1 MVLKLL
7 GPVELISGRRSLSIG
22 GPRQRVVLAMLGL
35 NANRVTPVDHLV
47 EALWDTEPPSTARGQ
62 IQTCVSSLRKLFGPG
77 GHPGEIR
84 TRPPGYLLEIAETD
98 LDIEEFGGL
107 TAAARAK
114 ADEGDLGEAASM
126 LRQALA
132 IWRGPALADVDSEL
146 ARRAAAQFEDA
157 RLAAIE
163 ERIRLD
169 LALGR
174 HQALNGELASL
185 VEEYPLRERLAE
197 FRMLALYRSGRQADA
212 LEVGRRT
219 RHTLVEELGVEPGH
233 DLQNLEAAILNR
245 DPALDLRTT
254 PPEPQPAP
262 VQQAPEPPP
271 EPLSS
276 PRQLPASIADF
287 SGREDNIGEIK
298 QILAGEQTD
307 TYAVRIVSISG
318 KGGVGK
324 SSLAIRVAHEIAGS
338 FPDGVLFGNLQNP
351 GEGDPTSELLARF
364 LRALGVNG
372 PAIPEGLYE
381 RAQLYRSKVAG
392 KRLLVVLDDIANEDQ
407 ATPLLPGDPSCAV
420 ITTSRMRLS
429 GLFGANWV
437 DVDEFDTDGATEL
450 LVKIIGPAR
459 VRAEEEAAAKLVQL
473 CGGLPLAL
481 RIVGARL
488 ASRPHWQISA
498 LVRRLLDQAKGLDE
512 YTYRGLGL
520 RLNIDQTYRGLDPEA
535 QRLFRLFT
543 VVRAADF
550 PEWTAAALLDMDP
563 LDSDEVLESLVDVRL
578 LDTIEYPGERI
589 RYRFHSLIRIYA
601 NEQLMEVESEAER
614 TAALTRVLGGWLAL
628 AEDTHRKEYGGDY
641 TILHGDAPRWRPPGG
656 GNGGERNPMDWWVAE
671 RGSLVAA
678 VRQAASAGMDEL
690 CWDLSLTLV
699 TFFEARGYFD
709 DWRESAQLG
718 LAVCESTGNRT
729 GIAAMLYSLGT
740 MHMYQKRLSEAE
752 QQFQM
757 ATKMFEVDG
766 NTHGLALV
774 QRNLALVDGLAG
786 RTRAMLAKYQEAL
799 EMMRAVGDRMGEAH
813 ILRSLAIYWAQ
824 EGDLETARTMLEESL
839 AICQEV
845 ECLRGEAQV
854 LHRMAY
860 LHLKTGEVELASL
873 EFNQVLLIVREIGDR
888 IGHVYGLYGLGVVR
902 WREGELDGAESA
914 FERALSSARQ
924 IRERLIEAQA
934 LCALGGISLARGN
947 APAGM
952 AQLKEAGH
960 LFEEL
965 GSSLLHAKTLILLS
979 RVHSQNGDETG
990 AVQMLEHAR
999 RLLSGLDSAEATRLL
1014 AQLDGV
1020 VPQLPNGELA
1030 ALSLVYD

>member
-7 GPVELISGRRSLSIG
+7 GPVELISGRTSLSIG

-98 LDIEEFGGL
+98 LDTDEFGGL
-107 TAAARAK
+107 TAAARTK
-114 ADEGDLGEAASM
+114 ADEGDLGEAAAM

-174 HQALNGELASL
+174 HQALSGELASL
-185 VEEYPLRERLAE
+185 VEEHPLRERLAE

-233 DLQNLEAAILNR
+233 ELQKLEAAILNR
-245 DPALDLRTT
+245 DPTLDMLAT
-254 PPEPQPAP
+254 PPDPQPAP

-287 SGREDNIGEIK
+287 SGREDNIEEIK
-298 QILAGEQTD
+298 QVLAGEQPD
-307 TYAVRIVSISG
+307 AYAVRIVSISG

-351 GEGDPTSELLARF
+351 GDGDPTSELLARF
-364 LRALGVNG
+364 LRALGVVG

-381 RAQLYRSKVAG
+381 RAQLYRSTVAG

-407 ATPLLPGDPSCAV
+407 ATPLVPGDPSCAV

-429 GLFGANWV
+429 GLSGAHWV
-437 DVDEFDTDGATEL
+437 DVDEFDTDGAMEL

-459 VRAEEEAAAKLVQL
+459 VRAEEEAAATLVQL

-488 ASRPHWQISA
+488 ASRPHWQIAA

-520 RLNIDQTYRGLDPEA
+520 RLNIDQTYRGLAPEA

-563 LDSDEVLESLVDVRL
+563 LDSGEVLESLVDVRL

-601 NEQLMEVESEAER
+601 NEQLMEVESEGER
-614 TAALTRVLGGWLAL
+614 TSALTRMLGGWLAL

-641 TILHGDAPRWRPPGG
+641 TILHGDAPRWRPSDGG
-656 GNGGERNPMDWWVAE
+656 HGGERNPMDWWAAE

-709 DWRESAQLG
+709 DWRDSAQLG

-740 MHMYQKRLSEAE
+740 MHMYQKRLPEAE
-752 QQFQM
+752 QQFQT

-786 RTRAMLAKYQEAL
+786 RSRAMLAKYQDAL

-813 ILRSLAIYWAQ
+813 ILRSVAIYWAQ
-824 EGDLETARTMLEESL
+824 EGDLDTARTMLEESL

-934 LCALGGISLARGN
+934 LCALGGISLARGKTQ
-947 APAGM
+947 AGM
-952 AQLKEAGH
+952 AQLKEASH

-965 GSSLLHAKTLILLS
+965 GSSLLHARTLILLS
-979 RVHSQNGDETG
+979 RVHSDNGDETG
-990 AVQMLEHAR
+990 AVRMLEHAR
-999 RLLSGLDSAEATRLL
+999 RLLSGLDSAEATRLI

-1020 VPQLPNGELA
+1020 VPLLPNGEIA
-1030 ALSLVYD
+1030 TLSLVYD